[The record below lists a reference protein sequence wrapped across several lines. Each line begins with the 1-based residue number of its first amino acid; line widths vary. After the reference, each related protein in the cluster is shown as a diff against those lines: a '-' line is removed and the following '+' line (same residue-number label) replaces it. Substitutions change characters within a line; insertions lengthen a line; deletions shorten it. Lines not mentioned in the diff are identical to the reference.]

1 MFMNLYTEQPTEIFE
16 YIKQCLSSTNNDVLN
31 EPEGKECI
39 SFVCQRMLLIQ
50 TVRKSINNF
59 KV

>member
-1 MFMNLYTEQPTEIFE
+1 MFMNLYTEPTEIFE
-16 YIKQCLSSTNNDVLN
+16 FIKHCLSSTNNDVLS
-31 EPEGKECI
+31 EPEGKGCI
-39 SFVCQRMLLIQ
+39 SFVCQRILPIQ